1 MASNTDKAPEA
12 KFTTTSTV
20 KTRLGFHL
28 EEAARQRER
37 SRARGGGGGDGGT
50 REAAMGSVSERISR
64 IFFFL
69 AKPKTR
75 EEEDP
80 LAGRAIFQGSVS
92 DVFFFFGFLGSSA
105 TGEWTGL

>member
-1 MASNTDKAPEA
+1 MASNTNKAPEA

-20 KTRLGFHL
+20 KKRLGFHL

-64 IFFFL
+64 F
-69 AKPKTR
+69 
-75 EEEDP
+75 
-80 LAGRAIFQGSVS
+80 
-92 DVFFFFGFLGSSA
+92 FFFFGLNLKRGRN
-105 TGEWTGL
+105 